1 MRILLGLFALA
12 PLALQFCGASDE
24 PPPPPSLAG
33 APAVTASAAITLPA
47 ASHGGTVLAVEDRP
61 VEVVVASD
69 GQVNAWLPGPPPP
82 PNTTLSVQVNT
93 VAGPKMTTLQWNA
106 TTAVFEGEVV
116 GSAPAPGPIEVG
128 LTFDGRLRHG
138 HANRVVVV
146 RQRHPR
152 AHVDVRVQAP
162 QPPQPRLIVRRPGG
176 GVVGQEQIRPVGG
189 VQQRQQLERARLKSI
204 INIDRA
210 IHVEEEGV
218 GIRQGAHGRR
228 LTRPG
233 TERNGG
239 RLVEGQLARGASYS
253 RGFFVGR
260 GGPDFGPTSRRYSEK
275 PTLIV
280 AIIDIG

>member
-162 QPPQPRLIVRRPGG
+162 QPPQPRANVNVQINAPEPPRPQFNVQINGPRPPSS
-176 GVVGQEQIRPVGG
+176 QIRVEVRGPRPPSPQVRVEVRGPRPPMPG
-189 VQQRQQLERARLKSI
+189 VR
-204 INIDRA
+204 
-210 IHVEEEGV
+210 VEVHEGMDHHDN
-218 GIRQGAHGRR
+218 GRRDHGEGHGRDH
-228 LTRPG
+228 
-233 TERNGG
+233 G
-239 RLVEGQLARGASYS
+239 RDHGMDHGM
-253 RGFFVGR
+253 
-260 GGPDFGPTSRRYSEK
+260 D
-275 PTLIV
+275 
-280 AIIDIG
+280 D